1 MPMSPF
7 LQLSITLAII
17 ILAAK
22 IAGWISQR
30 FGQPSVFGE
39 LLVGVLLGPSLLNL
53 THLPF
58 ISDMHL
64 EEFVLE
70 LGEMGVLILMFLAG
84 LELELGEMARNGRV
98 SVLAGLL
105 GVVVPVGLGAAV
117 GFASGMETRSALF
130 LGLSLGATSV
140 SISAQ
145 TLMELNMLR
154 SRVGLGL
161 LGAAVFDDIFV
172 ILLLSVMTAMADGSS
187 GADAVLLTFLR
198 MAAFLVLSVLAGLY
212 VLPFISRWL
221 NRLQISR
228 GNVAM
233 AVVVMLIYA
242 VAAEVIGGM
251 AAITGAF
258 LAGMM
263 VGRSGEKRNVE
274 AGFAMLGYS
283 FFIPIFFVDVGLRI
297 NLSELPL
304 QALWMV
310 LVISVVAIAGKWIGA
325 ALGAKLAEMNWQ
337 ESIQLGAGMISRG
350 EVGLIVAAIGFSE
363 GLLTGEF
370 FSTVVGMVLIST
382 LVTPPLLRWVCTLP
396 LPQKKTR
403 EVQ

>member
-1 MPMSPF
+1 MSPF
-7 LQLSITLAII
+7 LQLSIVLAII

-22 IAGWISQR
+22 IAGWVSQR

-58 ISDMHL
+58 ITDSHL
-64 EEFVLE
+64 DEIVLE

-105 GVVVPVGLGAAV
+105 GVVFPVGLGAAV

-130 LGLSLGATSV
+130 LGLALGATSV

-145 TLMELNMLR
+145 TLMELGILR

-172 ILLLSVMTAMADGSS
+172 ILLLSVLTALADGAS
-187 GADAVLLTFLR
+187 GASAVMMTILR
-198 MAAFLVLSVLAGLY
+198 MAGFLVLSVLVGMY
-212 VLPFISRWL
+212 VLPFFSRL
-221 NRLQISR
+221 LTRLQISR

-233 AVVVMLIYA
+233 AVVVMLVYA
-242 VAAEVIGGM
+242 VAAELIGGM

-263 VGRSGEKRNVE
+263 VGRSGEKRSVE
-274 AGFAMLGYS
+274 NGFAMLGYS

-297 NLSELPL
+297 NLTELPL
-304 QALWMV
+304 EALWLALIV
-310 LVISVVAIAGKWIGA
+310 SLVAVAGKWIGA
-325 ALGAKLAEMNWQ
+325 GLGAKLAGFTWR
-337 ESIQLGAGMISRG
+337 ESMQLGAGMISRG
-350 EVGLIVAAIGFSE
+350 EVGLIVAAIGLSE
-363 GLLTGEF
+363 GLLSREF

-382 LVTPPLLRWVCTLP
+382 LITPPLLRWVCTLP
-396 LPQKKTR
+396 SPKPKVR
-403 EVQ
+403 EVS

>member
-1 MPMSPF
+1 MSPF

-17 ILAAK
+17 IFAAK
-22 IAGWISQR
+22 IAGWVSQR

-58 ISDMHL
+58 ITDSHL
-64 EEFVLE
+64 DEIVRE

-105 GVVVPVGLGAAV
+105 GVVFPVGLGAAV

-130 LGLSLGATSV
+130 LGLALGATSV

-145 TLMELNMLR
+145 TLMELGILR

-172 ILLLSVMTAMADGSS
+172 ILLLSVMTALVDGAS
-187 GADAVLLTFLR
+187 GASAVIMTILR
-198 MAAFLVLSVLAGLY
+198 MAGFLVLSVLVGMY
-212 VLPFISRWL
+212 VLPFFSRL
-221 NRLQISR
+221 LARLQISR

-233 AVVVMLIYA
+233 AVVVMLVYA
-242 VAAEVIGGM
+242 VAAELIGGM

-263 VGRSGEKRNVE
+263 VGRSGEKRSVE
-274 AGFAMLGYS
+274 NGFAMLGYS

-297 NLSELPL
+297 NLTELPL
-304 QALWMV
+304 EALWLALIV
-310 LVISVVAIAGKWIGA
+310 SLVAVAGKWIGA
-325 ALGAKLAEMNWQ
+325 GLGAKLAGFTWR
-337 ESIQLGAGMISRG
+337 ESMQLGAGMISRG
-350 EVGLIVAAIGFSE
+350 EVGLIVAAIGLSE
-363 GLLTGEF
+363 GLLSREF

-382 LVTPPLLRWVCTLP
+382 LITPPLLRWVCTLP
-396 LPQKKTR
+396 SPKPKVR
-403 EVQ
+403 EVS

>member
-1 MPMSPF
+1 MSPF

-58 ISDMHL
+58 ITNMHL

-105 GVVVPVGLGAAV
+105 GVVVPIGLGAAA
-117 GFASGMETRSALF
+117 GFALGMETRSALF

-187 GADAVLLTFLR
+187 GADAVLLTILR
-198 MAAFLVLSVLAGLY
+198 MTAFLVLSVLVGLY

-297 NLSELPL
+297 NLTELPL
-304 QALWMV
+304 QALWLV
-310 LVISVVAIAGKWIGA
+310 LIVSTVAIAGKWIGA
-325 ALGAKLAEMNWQ
+325 GLGAKLAGMNWR

-363 GLLTGEF
+363 GLLTREF

-396 LPQKKTR
+396 SPQKKAR
-403 EVQ
+403 EVP

>member
-17 ILAAK
+17 IFAAK
-22 IAGWISQR
+22 IAGWVSQR

-58 ISDMHL
+58 ITDSHL
-64 EEFVLE
+64 DEIVRE

-105 GVVVPVGLGAAV
+105 GVVFPVGLGAAV

-130 LGLSLGATSV
+130 LGLALGATSV

-145 TLMELNMLR
+145 TLMELGILR

-172 ILLLSVMTAMADGSS
+172 ILLLSVMTALVDGAS
-187 GADAVLLTFLR
+187 GASAVIMTILR
-198 MAAFLVLSVLAGLY
+198 MAGFLVLSVLVGMY
-212 VLPFISRWL
+212 VLPFFSRL
-221 NRLQISR
+221 LARLQISR

-233 AVVVMLIYA
+233 AVVVMLVYA
-242 VAAEVIGGM
+242 VAAELIGGM

-263 VGRSGEKRNVE
+263 VGRSGEKRSVE
-274 AGFAMLGYS
+274 NGFAMLGYS

-297 NLSELPL
+297 NLTELPL
-304 QALWMV
+304 EALWLALIV
-310 LVISVVAIAGKWIGA
+310 SLVAVAGKWIGA
-325 ALGAKLAEMNWQ
+325 GLGAKLAGFTWR
-337 ESIQLGAGMISRG
+337 ESMQLGAGMISRG
-350 EVGLIVAAIGFSE
+350 EVGLIVAAIGLSE
-363 GLLTGEF
+363 GLLSREF

-382 LVTPPLLRWVCTLP
+382 LITPPLLRWVCTLP
-396 LPQKKTR
+396 SPKPKVR
-403 EVQ
+403 EVS

>member
-7 LQLSITLAII
+7 LQLSVTLAII

-58 ISDMHL
+58 ITDVHL
-64 EEFVLE
+64 EEVVLE

-105 GVVVPVGLGAAV
+105 GVVFPVGLGAAV

-130 LGLSLGATSV
+130 LGLALGATSV

-145 TLMELNMLR
+145 TLMELGILR
-154 SRVGLGL
+154 SQVGLGL

-172 ILLLSVMTAMADGSS
+172 ILLLSVMTALADGTS
-187 GADAVLLTFLR
+187 GAGAILFTILR
-198 MAAFLVLSVLAGLY
+198 MAGFLVLSVLVGLY
-212 VLPFISRWL
+212 ALPFVSRWL

-258 LAGMM
+258 LAGLM

-274 AGFAMLGYS
+274 SGFAMLGYS
-283 FFIPIFFVDVGLRI
+283 FFIPVFFVDVGLRI
-297 NLSELPL
+297 NLTELPV
-304 QALWMV
+304 QALWLV
-310 LVISVVAIAGKWIGA
+310 LGISLVAVAGKWIGA
-325 ALGAKLAEMNWQ
+325 GLGAKLAGFNWR
-337 ESIQLGAGMISRG
+337 ESVQLGAGMISRG
-350 EVGLIVAAIGFSE
+350 EVGLIVAAIGFNE
-363 GLLTGEF
+363 GLLTREF

-396 LPQKKTR
+396 SPQRKAR
-403 EVQ
+403 EV